1 MILKHLINSKPFIIF
16 FIIILLFLFTVTP
29 FIKNSFFDVYS
40 GYFFSPIIQYILI
53 VFFVFLNAMKLN
65 NIIYEKNVIRKNNLV
80 LACVFILLNT
90 IFINNLISLIQAY
103 IILVF
108 LNTLLDSYQKKRPF
122 SNFFNS
128 GLLIGGVS
136 LFFTN
141 TLSFYLIIL
150 VTGIVFGSLT
160 WRTLAASLIGLIIP
174 FFFYLMYL
182 FCFDL
187 PINISITTPYNYTL
201 FNATKNI
208 LTSPYAIFWI
218 ISFMLVFFFSVL
230 ELYKWIYKKSIRSR
244 QSFIIII
251 SCLCVCVIASILS
264 NYNIFYFFIIPAGII
279 ITNYLIYYKN
289 RLVAELM
296 FLLLLISSFLYRY
309 MLII

>member
-1 MILKHLINSKPFIIF
+1 
-16 FIIILLFLFTVTP
+16 
-29 FIKNSFFDVYS
+29 
-40 GYFFSPIIQYILI
+40 
-53 VFFVFLNAMKLN
+53 MKLN